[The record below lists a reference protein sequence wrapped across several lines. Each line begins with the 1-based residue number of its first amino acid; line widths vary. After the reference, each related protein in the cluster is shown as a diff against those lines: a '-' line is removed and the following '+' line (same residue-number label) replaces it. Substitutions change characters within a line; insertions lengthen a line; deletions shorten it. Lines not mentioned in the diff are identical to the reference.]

1 VFQGIKRVFILEP
14 VLVIL
19 DLDRKIWVEADALDY
34 ATSGVLLVK
43 CEDGRWRPVAFISN
57 SINPTERNY
66 EIYSKEILAVIRYLE
81 V

>member
-1 VFQGIKRVFILEP
+1 MKRIFISEP
-14 VLVIL
+14 ILVIL
-19 DLDRKIWVEADALDY
+19 DLDKEMQVEVDVSDY
-34 ATSGVLLVK
+34 AMEEVLLVK